1 MKTLSSLIFILLLSL
16 SLVSFGN
23 AQEITFQRLRGFED
37 QNIVSRLYYERL
49 ETQNYE
55 CPTANNKFNGL
66 TSSIYS
72 LNTATLEDSLRIKA
86 SRHHLHPNNCELVYS
101 ETLRDFLTSSYNSRL
116 RRITAYRSR
125 VEQVWFINSKTFG
138 VNYDFNLLRL
148 IPHPFINESY
158 LIEYSTFQGLSTKAL
173 HFESDQ
179 YPEGE
184 SYDTFVQSRDLSFR
198 HLENSSLR
206 KDSLSFLI
214 KSDTLYRTNDLNQS
228 SEISLEN
235 VTQFINPANDSL
247 LITGWS
253 HLNIYH
259 TSNSN
264 LIYWFV
270 DLKESQNDS
279 VQTYLLKN
287 SAKGNIDNWEVSP
300 VFSDVKNNSLN
311 ANYYAISSDSVL
323 FASVGTKLL
332 RSVDAGSKFESIL
345 TFDHRITG
353 LYAKPESDIL
363 YVLTEKE
370 LFKVENGQS
379 TSIKQV
385 PVSNEETP
393 EIPNA
398 VSLNQNYPNPFNPTT
413 TIEFEL
419 DKSTFTKLTVYDVL
433 GRKVRELVNEIRPAG
448 TNIIKFN
455 ATNLASGVY
464 LYRLEADGVVQ
475 TKRLTLIK

>member
-1 MKTLSSLIFILLLSL
+1 MKTFTALIFFISLLCS
-16 SLVSFGN
+16 VPGN
-23 AQEITFQRLRGFED
+23 SQEITLQRLRGFED
-37 QNIVSRLYYERL
+37 QNSVTQLYYERL

-55 CPTANNKFNGL
+55 CPTTNSKFNGF
-66 TSSIYS
+66 SSHIYS
-72 LNTATLEDSLRIKA
+72 LNSTTLQGSLRITA
-86 SRHHLHPNNCELVYS
+86 SKHHLHPNNCELVDS
-101 ETLRDFLTSSYNSRL
+101 ETLRDFLTSSYNSTL

-148 IPHPFINESY
+148 IPHPFTNEAY
-158 LIEYSTFQGLSTKAL
+158 LIEYSTFHGLSTKEL
-173 HFESDQ
+173 YFESNQ

-184 SYDTFVQSRDLSFR
+184 SYDTFVESRDLSFR

-235 VTQFINPANDSL
+235 VTSFINPANDSL
-247 LITGWS
+247 VITGWS

-259 TSNSN
+259 TNNSD

-270 DLKESQNDS
+270 DLKDSQNDS

-287 SAKGNIDNWEVSP
+287 SAKGDIDNWEVSP
-300 VFSDVKNNSLN
+300 VFSDIENASLN
-311 ANYYAISSDSVL
+311 THYYSVSSDSVL

-332 RSVDAGSKFESIL
+332 RSVDAGSNFESIL

-353 LYAKPESDIL
+353 LYAKPDSAII
-363 YVLTEKE
+363 YVLTEKA
-370 LFKVENGQS
+370 LFKVENGQP

-398 VSLNQNYPNPFNPTT
+398 VSLKQNYPNPFNPTT

-419 DKSTFTKLTVYDVL
+419 DRSTFTKITVYDVL

-448 TNIIKFN
+448 INAIQFD

-464 LYRLEADGVVQ
+464 LYRLEANGIVQ